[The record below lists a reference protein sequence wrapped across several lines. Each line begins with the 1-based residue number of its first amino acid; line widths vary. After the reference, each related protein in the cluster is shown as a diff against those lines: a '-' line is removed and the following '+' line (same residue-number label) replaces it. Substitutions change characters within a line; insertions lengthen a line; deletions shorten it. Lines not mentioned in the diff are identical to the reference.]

1 MGVRYVSRFR
11 SLTLGSHVRYLGR
24 LCIPSRAVDNLS
36 TFNRSDKTRSS
47 VAQHWLLLSH
57 NDSAVA
63 DTRQTQ
69 FDKDYGFRK
78 HVGDCGSGLMAEW
91 EMKLQ
96 AEGASD
102 NKLGS
107 EPSHIPLSHD
117 YWSCWIIDSE
127 IQLARKGF
135 ILELFPPHDRGNSM
149 TKMPMWLA
157 SGL

>member
-57 NDSAVA
+57 NDSAVT

-69 FDKDYGFRK
+69 CDKDYGFRK
-78 HVGDCGSGLMAEW
+78 HVGYCGSGLMAEW
-91 EMKLQ
+91 EMKL
-96 AEGASD
+96 
-102 NKLGS
+102 KLRRS
-107 EPSHIPLSHD
+107 EWQQSWQRTSHLPLSHD